1 MIKYNMSDPAL
12 KILLDMISIQDNTS
26 LLTIIGKG
34 NWKNSYKH
42 EDITDKIR
50 IGSRNK

>member
-1 MIKYNMSDPAL
+1 MSDPAL
-12 KILLDMISIQDNTS
+12 KILLDMISIQDSTS

-42 EDITDKIR
+42 KDITDQIG